1 MRALLF
7 DIVHPAHVH
16 LFKNVIRHFQGK
28 GHRVVVISRAKDVAN
43 VLLEHYHIGFLS
55 LSRAGSKPGDRL
67 LELLRRDLGVLKL
80 HRRHK
85 FSAAFGTS
93 ASIAHLSAVSR
104 VKSFVFE
111 MDDDDVVPLF
121 AKLTYPF
128 ATGIVVPVSLRYK
141 KWREKRIVHD
151 SYHELA
157 YLHPDQFSPD
167 PDVLKRYGL
176 KLHKYIVVRKSALKA
191 HHDLKARGFEGPIME
206 SVLDIIK
213 PFPLS
218 AAGRGRGDLRS
229 SPGTCTISWRS
240 RNSSSPTPRP

>member
-16 LFKNVIRHFQGK
+16 LFKNVIRHFQEK

-43 VLLEHYHIGFLS
+43 VLLEHYHIDFLS
-55 LSRAGSKPGDRL
+55 LSRAGSKPWDML

-111 MDDDDVVPLF
+111 MDDDDVVPSVRQ
-121 AKLTYPF
+121 AD
-128 ATGIVVPVSLRYK
+128 VSLCHGDRC
-141 KWREKRIVHD
+141 
-151 SYHELA
+151 SGL
-157 YLHPDQFSPD
+157 SP
-167 PDVLKRYGL
+167 L
-176 KLHKYIVVRKSALKA
+176 
-191 HHDLKARGFEGPIME
+191 
-206 SVLDIIK
+206 
-213 PFPLS
+213 
-218 AAGRGRGDLRS
+218 
-229 SPGTCTISWRS
+229 
-240 RNSSSPTPRP
+240 